1 MVIPL
6 FLFFILCSVP
16 RADVPP
22 LRQACLR
29 FLLRPR
35 AIAACALCPRRP
47 RGAAS
52 GPNGFSSLIT
62 SLRFLRSLRSLSAA
76 RPLLRAAL
84 KNTGLRL
91 LLRPLGQSSGRG
103 LYTIA
108 QQ

>member
-1 MVIPL
+1 M
-6 FLFFILCSVP
+6 P

-62 SLRFLRSLRSLSAA
+62 SLRFLRFLRSLRSLSAA

-91 LLRPLGQSSGRG
+91 LLRPLGRSSGRG

-108 QQ
+108 EQ

>member
-62 SLRFLRSLRSLSAA
+62 SLRSLRSLSAA

-91 LLRPLGQSSGRG
+91 LLRPLGRSSGRG

-108 QQ
+108 EQ